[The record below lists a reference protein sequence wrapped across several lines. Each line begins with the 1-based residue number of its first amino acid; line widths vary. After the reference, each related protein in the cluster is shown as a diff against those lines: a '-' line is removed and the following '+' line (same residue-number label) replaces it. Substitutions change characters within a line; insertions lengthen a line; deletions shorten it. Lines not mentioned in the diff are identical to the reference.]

1 MQAGDARPV
10 IVPFKL
16 LGQAKAADAVES
28 GPGRDT
34 HMLSSYI
41 MSPRPGRDTHML
53 SSYIMS
59 PRPGRDTHMLCFF
72 VLFFVCLFVFIFR
85 DKVSLYSLDCPGTH
99 YVDQAGLELRNL
111 PASASQVLGLKALA
125 TTAQLDTHMLSSY
138 IMPPRKEEERK
149 FYCISFSAY
158 DSGTMWCII

>member
-41 MSPRPGRDTHML
+41 M
-53 SSYIMS
+53 
-59 PRPGRDTHMLCFF
+59 
-72 VLFFVCLFVFIFR
+72 
-85 DKVSLYSLDCPGTH
+85 
-99 YVDQAGLELRNL
+99 
-111 PASASQVLGLKALA
+111 
-125 TTAQLDTHMLSSY
+125 
-138 IMPPRKEEERK
+138 PPRKEEERK